1 VMEDLDQVVVDLRQ
15 VRMVVR
21 VRTAAMGILQA
32 DLVGMARAAKGRVEA
47 LEIMEGRQMVLGREA
62 VEDRTGTLVPETM
75 QAQTT
80 TLDQEAMGVRTA
92 TLDQEIMEAQTATQ
106 DREAM
111 AD

>member
-1 VMEDLDQVVVDLRQ
+1 MDLTRGSSISLLCLRLEDMVVMEDLDQVVVDLRQ

-32 DLVGMARAAKGRVEA
+32 DLVGMARAAKGRVEV

-75 QAQTT
+75 QAQT
-80 TLDQEAMGVRTA
+80 
-92 TLDQEIMEAQTATQ
+92 ATQ